1 MDKNSI
7 KKFAIQS
14 RVELIKAVRQKA
26 FEYKIEEQSDNED
39 SNVTAGGR
47 LLTDAEQKQRASLI
61 SQIRQKGYEQVMEEV
76 AYTWFNRFIALR
88 YMEVNNFLP
97 SRVRVFSDE
106 NDEFNPEILK
116 EAMTIELDGIDK
128 EKIYDFIEKQD
139 NENLYKY
146 LIITQCNAL
155 GKCLP
160 GMFEKIEDY
169 TELLFPNNLLKPGNV
184 LERMVNDIPTEDWED
199 AVQIIGWM
207 YQYYNVELKD
217 DTFAKLKKNIKI
229 SKERIPAATQLF
241 TPDWIVR
248 YMVENSL
255 GRIYIDKRR
264 NEGIYADSR
273 GLDEMTWHEAESE
286 RIKAEKEIA
295 EKMGWKYYLPE
306 AEQEPEVREQLN
318 KISAEAS
325 ENFDI
330 TKIKVL
336 DPCMGSGHIL
346 VYAFDVLMQ
355 MYVEF
360 GYSEREAA
368 KSIVENNLYGL
379 DIDNRAGQLAY
390 FAVMMKARKYNRRI
404 LNVET
409 KPNVMAIQESNSIN
423 PDYLSLFGDLESKAR
438 ELLDNMKDAKDL
450 GSIIR
455 VKLTVEELTE
465 LKNKAEEIKNSVYDN
480 FFDKARQAGITAE
493 FIPLIEQAIILAQ
506 KYEVVVTNPPYM
518 GASGMNDRLAKYVK
532 KNFPDSKSDLF
543 AAFIEKCHQMTRENG
558 YQAMITQHA
567 WMFLSSYEKLREKML
582 HINIV
587 SMAHLGARAFD
598 EIGGE
603 VVQTT
608 SFVMKNCDFIN
619 YKGTYCRLVEPTNE
633 AGKEELF
640 LSTDHC
646 PLFTC
651 SQSNFSKIP
660 GSPVAYWVS
669 NQMLLPYITTVKL
682 LGDMAAPCA
691 GLATGDNTIF
701 QRNWFEVDFTNIGF
715 NISSVEETL
724 GRFEKWYPCNSGG
737 DYRKWSA
744 EDDIIVNW
752 KENGAEIRRF
762 RNPAGKLAA
771 RPQNTKWYFKE
782 GLTWNKLSS
791 SRFAVKYKS
800 SGYIFDDTSRSAFP
814 ENMHYLKYIIGLL
827 CSNVT
832 FEYLRVLNP
841 TMSFT
846 NGDLIRIPIRI
857 EEKCNPIVSE
867 HVDKNISISRNDS
880 DSYETSW
887 DFKKNPLV

>member
-1 MDKNSI
+1 MDKNAI

-26 FEYKIEEQSDNED
+26 FEYKIEEQSDNDD

-155 GKCLP
+155 GECLP

-255 GRIYIDKRR
+255 GRIYIDKRK
-264 NEGIYADSR
+264 NEGVYADGR

-325 ENFDI
+325 ENYDI

-438 ELLDNMKDAKDL
+438 ELLENMKDAKDL

-455 VKLTVEELTE
+455 VKLTVEKLTE
-465 LKNKAEEIKNSVYDN
+465 LKNKAEEIENSFYDN
-480 FFDKARQAGITAE
+480 FFDKARQSGLATE

-518 GASGMNDRLAKYVK
+518 GSSGMNDKLAKYVK
-532 KNFPDSKSDLF
+532 KNSPDSKSDLF
-543 AAFIEKCHQMTRENG
+543 AVFIEKCHQMTRENG

-660 GSPVAYWVS
+660 GSPVAYW
-669 NQMLLPYITTVKL
+669 
-682 LGDMAAPCA
+682 
-691 GLATGDNTIF
+691 
-701 QRNWFEVDFTNIGF
+701 
-715 NISSVEETL
+715 ISSKLIRIYEGNSLAECATITNGLFTCDNKRFLRLWHEVHVENIKFQCKSKDECLSATQ
-724 GRFEKWYPCNSGG
+724 KWYPYNKGG
-737 DYRKWSA
+737 DFRRWYGNQ
-744 EDDIIVNW
+744 EYIVNFRDF
-752 KENGAEIRRF
+752 GAEISQYRVQSGQSASF
-762 RNPAGKLAA
+762 PG
-771 RPQNTKWYFKE
+771 QDFYFHDSVSWS
-782 GLTWNKLSS
+782 LVSS
-791 SRFAVKYKS
+791 SKFGIRYYPNGFVFDIAGS
-800 SGYIFDDTSRSAFP
+800 SVFPNSEEKIGYLLGFLASDVAFSC
-814 ENMHYLKYIIGLL
+814 LKL
-827 CSNVT
+827 T
-832 FEYLRVLNP
+832 NP
-841 TMSFT
+841 TINFQAGDVRKLPLIYDEHSLDETNKMSQ
-846 NGDLIRIPIRI
+846 
-857 EEKCNPIVSE
+857 
-867 HVDKNISISRNDS
+867 KNITLSRKDW

>member
-1 MDKNSI
+1 MDKNAI

-26 FEYKIEEQSDNED
+26 FEYKIEEQSDNDD

-139 NENLYKY
+139 NENLYKC

-155 GKCLP
+155 GECLP

-217 DTFAKLKKNIKI
+217 DTFAELKKNIKI

-255 GRIYIDKRR
+255 GRIYIDKRK
-264 NEGIYADSR
+264 NEGVYADGR

-318 KISAEAS
+318 KISTEAS

-409 KPNVMAIQESNSIN
+409 KPNVTAIQESNSIN

-438 ELLDNMKDAKDL
+438 ELLENMKDAKDL

-455 VKLTVEELTE
+455 VKLTAEELTE
-465 LKNKAEEIKNSVYDN
+465 LKNKAEEIENSFYDN
-480 FFDKARQAGITAE
+480 FFDKARQSGIATE

-518 GASGMNDRLAKYVK
+518 GASGMNDKLAKYVK
-532 KNFPDSKSDLF
+532 KNFPDSKSDISTVCMECVTNLCD
-543 AAFIEKCHQMTRENG
+543 EDG
-558 YQAMITQHA
+558 YWTMINIPV
-567 WMFLSSYEKLREKML
+567 WMFLSSYEKLRKKL
-582 HINIV
+582 LDRQTIINMVHPGRGIFGSDFGTTTFV
-587 SMAHLGARAFD
+587 YQKKIINGYKGNYRRLFD
-598 EIGGE
+598 NQGE
-603 VVQTT
+603 VE
-608 SFVMKNCDFIN
+608 S
-619 YKGTYCRLVEPTNE
+619 VEARKQAFL
-633 AGKEELF
+633 AGKGQ
-640 LSTDHC
+640 
-646 PLFTC
+646 FTAN
-651 SQSNFSKIP
+651 QGNFSKIP
-660 GSPVAYWVS
+660 GLPVAYWVS
-669 NQMLLPYITTVKL
+669 KKFLEAFVKGTML
-682 LGDMAAPCA
+682 GN
-691 GLATGDNTIF
+691 LADSKQGIATADNNRF
-701 QRNWFEVDFTNIGF
+701 LREWFEVDINKTNFSAQSHEDAKQSNKKWFPYNKGGEF
-715 NISSVEETL
+715 
-724 GRFEKWYPCNSGG
+724 RKWYGNN
-737 DYRKWSA
+737 DYL
-744 EDDIIVNW
+744 VNW
-752 KENGAEIRRF
+752 ENDGLEIKNF
-762 RNPAGKLAA
+762 FDNKGKLRS
-771 RPQNTKWYFKE
+771 RPQNLNYMFRQSVSWS
-782 GLTWNKLSS
+782 LVSS
-791 SRFAVKYKS
+791 GSAAFRYKS
-800 SGYIFDDTSRSAFP
+800 SGHLFD
-814 ENMHYLKYIIGLL
+814 IGG
-827 CSNVT
+827 
-832 FEYLRVLNP
+832 
-841 TMSFT
+841 MSFFSKNNLYYLLGLVNT
-846 NGDLIRIPIRI
+846 KYSMEVLKIIAPTINYQCGDIACIPVIKSSEVNGLVETLVKENI
-857 EEKCNPIVSE
+857 E
-867 HVDKNISISRNDS
+867 ISKADW

>member
-14 RVELIKAVRQKA
+14 RVELIKAVKQKA
-26 FEYKIEEQSDNED
+26 FEYKIEEQSNNED

-47 LLTDAEQKQRASLI
+47 LLTDAERKQRASLI

-128 EKIYDFIEKQD
+128 EKIYEFIEKQD

-155 GKCLP
+155 GECLP

-229 SKERIPAATQLF
+229 SKDRIPAATQLF

-264 NEGIYADSR
+264 NEGVYADGR
-273 GLDEMTWHEAESE
+273 GLEEMTWHEAESE

-318 KISAEAS
+318 KISVEAS
-325 ENFDI
+325 ENFDV

-346 VYAFDVLMQ
+346 VYAFDVFMQ

-409 KPNVMAIQESNSIN
+409 APNVMAIQESNSIN
-423 PDYLSLFGDLESKAR
+423 PDYLLLFGDLESKAR
-438 ELLDNMKDAKDL
+438 ELLDNMEDAKDL

-465 LKNKAEEIKNSVYDN
+465 LKDKAEEIENSFYDN
-480 FFDKARQAGITAE
+480 FFDNARQAGITAE

-518 GASGMNDRLAKYVK
+518 GASGMNDKLAEYVK
-532 KNFPDSKSDLF
+532 KNSPDSKSDLF
-543 AAFIEKCHQMTRENG
+543 AVFIEKCHQMTRENG

-619 YKGTYCRLVEPTNE
+619 YKGAYCRLVEPTNE

-660 GSPVAYWVS
+660 GSPVAYWEDLNTFNAFKSYPALKRSGKTTRGIITGNNDKYLRSWWEVS
-669 NQMLLPYITTVKL
+669 YKRIGLGISSLDEAIGSKIKWFPVCKGGPFRKWYGNREIIINWENNGYEIRELTMIEKRHSRDYYPELKFKKGISWSLITSISTSFRYEEHNLVEQSGPSIFFHDNLIYEYILGFLNSRVLEKWLQFLSPTINKNAGEIERSPIKMPKDIEISDTVNYL
-682 LGDMAAPCA
+682 
-691 GLATGDNTIF
+691 
-701 QRNWFEVDFTNIGF
+701 VDTNI
-715 NISSVEETL
+715 T
-724 GRFEKWYPCNSGG
+724 
-737 DYRKWSA
+737 
-744 EDDIIVNW
+744 
-752 KENGAEIRRF
+752 
-762 RNPAGKLAA
+762 
-771 RPQNTKWYFKE
+771 
-782 GLTWNKLSS
+782 
-791 SRFAVKYKS
+791 
-800 SGYIFDDTSRSAFP
+800 
-814 ENMHYLKYIIGLL
+814 
-827 CSNVT
+827 
-832 FEYLRVLNP
+832 
-841 TMSFT
+841 
-846 NGDLIRIPIRI
+846 
-857 EEKCNPIVSE
+857 VSKTE
-867 HVDKNISISRNDS
+867 W

-887 DFKKNPLV
+887 DFKRNPLV

>member
-1 MDKNSI
+1 MDKNAI

-26 FEYKIEEQSDNED
+26 FEYKIEEQCDNDD

-155 GKCLP
+155 GECLP

-255 GRIYIDKRR
+255 GRIYIDKRK
-264 NEGIYADSR
+264 NEGVYSDGR

-306 AEQEPEVREQLN
+306 AEQEPDVREQLN
-318 KISAEAS
+318 KISTEAS

-455 VKLTVEELTE
+455 VKLTVEDLTE
-465 LKNKAEEIKNSVYDN
+465 LKNKAEEIENSFYDN
-480 FFDKARQAGITAE
+480 FFDKARQSGIATE

-518 GASGMNDRLAKYVK
+518 GASGMNDKLAKYVK

-543 AAFIEKCHQMTRENG
+543 AVFIEKCHQMTRENG

-660 GSPVAYWVS
+660 GSPVAYWVNTLFIDAIYRS
-669 NQMLLPYITTVKL
+669 KPLEKVAYSFQGMI
-682 LGDMAAPCA
+682 
-691 GLATGDNTIF
+691 TGDNNYFLRLWYEVNKKKTKLNIDSLEKNSFDNVWVPYNKGGNYRRWYGNNEYLLRWINQGKTLTRARTENADYYFQSGVTWSFLTSGSFSARYFDKGFLWDVAGSSIF
-701 QRNWFEVDFTNIGF
+701 
-715 NISSVEETL
+715 
-724 GRFEKWYPCNSGG
+724 
-737 DYRKWSA
+737 
-744 EDDIIVNW
+744 
-752 KENGAEIRRF
+752 
-762 RNPAGKLAA
+762 
-771 RPQNTKWYFKE
+771 
-782 GLTWNKLSS
+782 LTNKL
-791 SRFAVKYKS
+791 
-800 SGYIFDDTSRSAFP
+800 
-814 ENMHYLKYIIGLL
+814 NLKYICALMNSKIAQFYFDI
-827 CSNVT
+827 T
-832 FEYLRVLNP
+832 NP
-841 TMSFT
+841 TLNYQVM
-846 NGDLIRIPIRI
+846 
-857 EEKCNPIVSE
+857 
-867 HVDKNISISRNDS
+867 NIISLPYLENHYEQQLTGISNDCIDISRQDW

>member
-1 MDKNSI
+1 MDKNAI

-26 FEYKIEEQSDNED
+26 FEYKIEEQSDNDD

-155 GKCLP
+155 GECLP

-255 GRIYIDKRR
+255 GRIYIDKRK
-264 NEGIYADSR
+264 NEGVYADGR

-423 PDYLSLFGDLESKAR
+423 PDYLSLFGDLEGKAR
-438 ELLDNMKDAKDL
+438 ELLENMKDAKDL

-465 LKNKAEEIKNSVYDN
+465 LKDKAEEIENSFYDN
-480 FFDKARQAGITAE
+480 FFDKARQSGIATE

-506 KYEVVVTNPPYM
+506 KYEVVATNPPYM
-518 GASGMNDRLAKYVK
+518 GASGMNDKLADYVK
-532 KNFPDSKSDLF
+532 KNSPDSKSDLF
-543 AAFIEKCHQMTRENG
+543 AVFIEKCHQMTRENG

-669 NQMLLPYITTVKL
+669 QKAFDLFGQDNFLDYFSFKRGV
-682 LGDMAAPCA
+682 
-691 GLATGDNTIF
+691 ATGDNDRFLKMWYEVGRDKCSILGEKK
-701 QRNWFEVDFTNIGF
+701 NPKWFPYN
-715 NISSVEETL
+715 
-724 GRFEKWYPCNSGG
+724 KGG
-737 DYRKWSA
+737 EYRKWFGNR
-744 EDDIIVNW
+744 EYLVNW
-752 KENGAEIRRF
+752 ENDGAEIKNYTKNGRV
-762 RNPAGKLAA
+762 AS
-771 RPQNTKWYFKE
+771 RPQNIAFNFCENISYSSLTSGLLSFRHYSGFINDQAGNYFIKVGNSSYLY
-782 GLTWNKLSS
+782 GLGLLNSKIADFCIRIKNSTLNTTADDFAGIPICINYLSS
-791 SRFAVKYKS
+791 DEVEHLVAECEDKS
-800 SGYIFDDTSRSAFP
+800 KKDW
-814 ENMHYLKYIIGLL
+814 
-827 CSNVT
+827 
-832 FEYLRVLNP
+832 
-841 TMSFT
+841 
-846 NGDLIRIPIRI
+846 
-857 EEKCNPIVSE
+857 
-867 HVDKNISISRNDS
+867 

>member
-1 MDKNSI
+1 MDKNAI

-26 FEYKIEEQSDNED
+26 FEYKIEEQSDNDD

-47 LLTDAEQKQRASLI
+47 LLTDAEQNQRASLI

-128 EKIYDFIEKQD
+128 EKIYEFIEKQD

-155 GKCLP
+155 GECLP

-255 GRIYIDKRR
+255 GRIYIDKRK
-264 NEGIYADSR
+264 NEGVYADGR

-318 KISAEAS
+318 KISTEAS

-355 MYVEF
+355 IYVEF

-423 PDYLSLFGDLESKAR
+423 HDYLSLFGDLESKAR
-438 ELLDNMKDAKDL
+438 ELLENMKDAKDL

-465 LKNKAEEIKNSVYDN
+465 LKDKAEEIENSFYDN
-480 FFDKARQAGITAE
+480 FFDKARQSGIATE

-506 KYEVVVTNPPYM
+506 KYEVVATNPPYM
-518 GASGMNDRLAKYVK
+518 GASGMNDKLAKYVK
-532 KNFPDSKSDLF
+532 KNSPDSKSDLF
-543 AAFIEKCHQMTRENG
+543 AVFIEKCHQMTRENG

-669 NQMLLPYITTVKL
+669 EKFLEAFVKGTML
-682 LGDMAAPCA
+682 GN
-691 GLATGDNTIF
+691 LADSKQGIATADNNRF
-701 QRNWFEVDFTNIGF
+701 LREWFEVDINKTNFSAQSHEDAKQSNKKWFPYNKGGEF
-715 NISSVEETL
+715 
-724 GRFEKWYPCNSGG
+724 RKWYGNN
-737 DYRKWSA
+737 DYL
-744 EDDIIVNW
+744 VNW
-752 KENGAEIRRF
+752 ENDGLEIKNF
-762 RNPAGKLAA
+762 FDNKGKLRS
-771 RPQNTKWYFKE
+771 RPQNLNYMFRQSVSWS
-782 GLTWNKLSS
+782 LVSS
-791 SRFAVKYKS
+791 GSAAFRYKS
-800 SGYIFDDTSRSAFP
+800 SGHLFD
-814 ENMHYLKYIIGLL
+814 IGG
-827 CSNVT
+827 
-832 FEYLRVLNP
+832 
-841 TMSFT
+841 MSFFSKNNLYYLLGLVNT
-846 NGDLIRIPIRI
+846 KYSMEVLKIIAPTINYQCGDIACIPVIKSSEVNGLVETLVKENI
-857 EEKCNPIVSE
+857 E
-867 HVDKNISISRNDS
+867 ISKADW

>member
-1 MDKNSI
+1 MDKNAI

-26 FEYKIEEQSDNED
+26 FEYKIEEQSDNDD

-47 LLTDAEQKQRASLI
+47 LLTDAEQNQRASLI

-128 EKIYDFIEKQD
+128 EKIYEFIEKQD

-155 GKCLP
+155 GECLP

-255 GRIYIDKRR
+255 GRIYIDKRK
-264 NEGIYADSR
+264 NEGVYADGR

-318 KISAEAS
+318 KISVEAS

-438 ELLDNMKDAKDL
+438 ELLENMKDAKDL

-455 VKLTVEELTE
+455 VKLTVEDLTE
-465 LKNKAEEIKNSVYDN
+465 LKNKAEEIENSLYDN
-480 FFDKARQAGITAE
+480 FFDKARQSGIATE
-493 FIPLIEQAIILAQ
+493 FIPMIEQAIILAQ

-518 GASGMNDRLAKYVK
+518 GASGMNEKLAKYVK

-543 AAFIEKCHQMTRENG
+543 ACFIEHGNDMVEKDG
-558 YQAMITQHA
+558 YNCMVTMQS
-567 WMFLSSYEKLREKML
+567 WMFLSSFEKMRTKIL
-582 HINIV
+582 QTKTITNLMHMENMVMGI
-587 SMAHLGARAFD
+587 AFGTAVTV
-598 EIGGE
+598 IR
-603 VVQTT
+603 
-608 SFVMKNCDFIN
+608 NNRFIN
-619 YKGTYCRLVEPTNE
+619 YKGTYNQIKLQDIENE
-633 AGKEELF
+633 RPKEF
-640 LSTDHC
+640 PVRGNRFSQTSTD
-646 PLFTC
+646 
-651 SQSNFSKIP
+651 NFSKIP

-669 NQMLLPYITTVKL
+669 EVLLSSFATGKS
-682 LGDMAAPCA
+682 LGDIALVRNGMK
-691 GLATGDNTIF
+691 TGEN
-701 QRNWFEVDFTNIGF
+701 
-715 NISSVEETL
+715 
-724 GRFEKWYPCNSGG
+724 GRFVRLWWEVAIQEFNSTATDWKEASASGTKWFPYNKGGEFRKWYGNNDC
-737 DYRKWSA
+737 
-744 EDDIIVNW
+744 IVNW
-752 KENGAEIRRF
+752 KNEGDEIFSQAKVDKRNVQDYPFELKFKPSASWSLVTSGQPAF
-762 RNPAGKLAA
+762 RYKESNLSDIAG
-771 RPQNTKWYFKE
+771 
-782 GLTWNKLSS
+782 
-791 SRFAVKYKS
+791 
-800 SGYIFDDTSRSAFP
+800 
-814 ENMHYLKYIIGLL
+814 
-827 CSNVT
+827 
-832 FEYLRVLNP
+832 
-841 TMSFT
+841 MSFFT
-846 NGDLIRIPIRI
+846 QKPELLILLGFCNSKIALEILKILAPTINFQAGDIGRLPIVDYGVKTDIIREIVSLNI
-857 EEKCNPIVSE
+857 EESSKDWNY
-867 HVDKNISISRNDS
+867 
-880 DSYETSW
+880 YEISW
-887 DFKKNPLV
+887 DFKGNPLV

>member
-1 MDKNSI
+1 MDKNAI

-26 FEYKIEEQSDNED
+26 FEYKIEEQSDNDD

-47 LLTDAEQKQRASLI
+47 LLTDAEQNQRASLI

-128 EKIYDFIEKQD
+128 EKIYEFIEKQD

-155 GKCLP
+155 GECLP

-255 GRIYIDKRR
+255 GRIYIDKRK
-264 NEGIYADSR
+264 NEGVYADGR

-318 KISAEAS
+318 KISTEAS

-355 MYVEF
+355 
-360 GYSEREAA
+360 
-368 KSIVENNLYGL
+368 I
-379 DIDNRAGQLAY
+379 
-390 FAVMMKARKYNRRI
+390 
-404 LNVET
+404 
-409 KPNVMAIQESNSIN
+409 
-423 PDYLSLFGDLESKAR
+423 
-438 ELLDNMKDAKDL
+438 
-450 GSIIR
+450 
-455 VKLTVEELTE
+455 
-465 LKNKAEEIKNSVYDN
+465 
-480 FFDKARQAGITAE
+480 
-493 FIPLIEQAIILAQ
+493 
-506 KYEVVVTNPPYM
+506 
-518 GASGMNDRLAKYVK
+518 
-532 KNFPDSKSDLF
+532 
-543 AAFIEKCHQMTRENG
+543 
-558 YQAMITQHA
+558 
-567 WMFLSSYEKLREKML
+567 
-582 HINIV
+582 
-587 SMAHLGARAFD
+587 
-598 EIGGE
+598 
-603 VVQTT
+603 
-608 SFVMKNCDFIN
+608 
-619 YKGTYCRLVEPTNE
+619 
-633 AGKEELF
+633 
-640 LSTDHC
+640 
-646 PLFTC
+646 
-651 SQSNFSKIP
+651 
-660 GSPVAYWVS
+660 
-669 NQMLLPYITTVKL
+669 
-682 LGDMAAPCA
+682 
-691 GLATGDNTIF
+691 
-701 QRNWFEVDFTNIGF
+701 
-715 NISSVEETL
+715 
-724 GRFEKWYPCNSGG
+724 
-737 DYRKWSA
+737 
-744 EDDIIVNW
+744 
-752 KENGAEIRRF
+752 
-762 RNPAGKLAA
+762 
-771 RPQNTKWYFKE
+771 
-782 GLTWNKLSS
+782 
-791 SRFAVKYKS
+791 
-800 SGYIFDDTSRSAFP
+800 
-814 ENMHYLKYIIGLL
+814 
-827 CSNVT
+827 
-832 FEYLRVLNP
+832 
-841 TMSFT
+841 
-846 NGDLIRIPIRI
+846 
-857 EEKCNPIVSE
+857 
-867 HVDKNISISRNDS
+867 
-880 DSYETSW
+880 
-887 DFKKNPLV
+887 

>member
-1 MDKNSI
+1 MDKNAI

-26 FEYKIEEQSDNED
+26 FEYKIEEQSDNDD

-155 GKCLP
+155 GECLP

-184 LERMVNDIPTEDWED
+184 LERMVDDIPTEDWED

-255 GRIYIDKRR
+255 GRIYIDKRK
-264 NEGIYADSR
+264 NEGVYADGR
-273 GLDEMTWHEAESE
+273 GLEEMTWHEAESE

-318 KISAEAS
+318 KISVEAS

-355 MYVEF
+355 MYIEF

-390 FAVMMKARKYNRRI
+390 FAVMMKARKYNRKI
-404 LNVET
+404 LNGET
-409 KPNVMAIQESNSIN
+409 VPNVTAIQESNSIN
-423 PDYLSLFGDLESKAR
+423 PDYLSLFGDLESKAC

-465 LKNKAEEIKNSVYDN
+465 LKNKAEEIENSFYDN
-480 FFDKARQAGITAE
+480 FFDKVRQAGIATE

-518 GASGMNDRLAKYVK
+518 GSSGMNDKLADYVK
-532 KNFPDSKSDLF
+532 KNSPDSKSDLF
-543 AAFIEKCHQMTRENG
+543 AVFIEKCHQMTRENG

-640 LSTDHC
+640 LSADHC

-660 GSPVAYWVS
+660 GSPVAYWVNTLFIDAIYRS
-669 NQMLLPYITTVKL
+669 KPLEKVAYSFQGMI
-682 LGDMAAPCA
+682 
-691 GLATGDNTIF
+691 TGDNNYFLRLWYEVNKKKTKLNIDSLEKNSFDNVWVPYNKGGNYRRWYGNNEYLLRWINQGKTLTRARTENADYYFQSGVTWSFLTSGSFSARYFDKGFLWDVAGSSIF
-701 QRNWFEVDFTNIGF
+701 STD
-715 NISSVEETL
+715 
-724 GRFEKWYPCNSGG
+724 
-737 DYRKWSA
+737 
-744 EDDIIVNW
+744 
-752 KENGAEIRRF
+752 
-762 RNPAGKLAA
+762 KL
-771 RPQNTKWYFKE
+771 N
-782 GLTWNKLSS
+782 
-791 SRFAVKYKS
+791 
-800 SGYIFDDTSRSAFP
+800 
-814 ENMHYLKYIIGLL
+814 LKYICALMNSKIAQFYFDI
-827 CSNVT
+827 T
-832 FEYLRVLNP
+832 NP
-841 TMSFT
+841 TLNYQVM
-846 NGDLIRIPIRI
+846 
-857 EEKCNPIVSE
+857 
-867 HVDKNISISRNDS
+867 NIISLPYLENHYEQQLTGISNDCIDISRQDWNS
-880 DSYETSW
+880 NETSW
-887 DFKKNPLV
+887 DFKRNPLV

>member
-1 MDKNSI
+1 MDKNAI

-26 FEYKIEEQSDNED
+26 FEYKIEEQSDNDD

-155 GKCLP
+155 GECLP

-255 GRIYIDKRR
+255 GRIYIDKRK
-264 NEGIYADSR
+264 NEGVYADGR

-423 PDYLSLFGDLESKAR
+423 PDYLSLLGDLESKAR
-438 ELLDNMKDAKDL
+438 ELLENMKDAKDL

-455 VKLTVEELTE
+455 VKLTVEDLTE
-465 LKNKAEEIKNSVYDN
+465 LKNKAEEIKNSFYDN
-480 FFDKARQAGITAE
+480 FFDKARQSGIATE
-493 FIPLIEQAIILAQ
+493 FILLIEQAIILAQ

-518 GASGMNDRLAKYVK
+518 GASGMNDKLAKYVK

-543 AAFIEKCHQMTRENG
+543 SCLMECADSFVNDDG
-558 YQAMITQHA
+558 YTSLITMES
-567 WMFLSSYEKLREKML
+567 WMFLSSFEKLRNKVNTTKTIINMIHMPYL
-582 HINIV
+582 GKGGTSLGINFGTAAVIMKKGHI
-587 SMAHLGARAFD
+587 
-598 EIGGE
+598 
-603 VVQTT
+603 
-608 SFVMKNCDFIN
+608 IN
-619 YKGTYCRLVEPTNE
+619 YSAQYEYTVYYECDVEGVPVVFPTINE
-633 AGKEELF
+633 RWKTAKQE
-640 LSTDHC
+640 
-646 PLFTC
+646 
-651 SQSNFSKIP
+651 NFSKIP

-669 NQMLLPYITTVKL
+669 STIIQMFEANHVNDYGTPRQ
-682 LGDMAAPCA
+682 
-691 GLATGDNTIF
+691 GLASGDNERF
-701 QRNWFEVDFTNIGF
+701 LRLWHEVAFSFVGIGIA
-715 NISSVEETL
+715 NEQDL
-724 GRFEKWYPCNSGG
+724 DYRQKLYAPHNKGG
-737 DYRKWSA
+737 QYRKWYGNL
-744 EDDIIVNW
+744 EYV
-752 KENGAEIRRF
+752 IRF
-762 RNPAGKLAA
+762 S
-771 RPQNTKWYFKE
+771 PQNRIALSNLGNHLPSRKFYFKT
-782 GLTWNKLSS
+782 GFTWSDLTSGNFGA
-791 SRFAVKYKS
+791 RYIECGAV
-800 SGYIFDDTSRSAFP
+800 FDTTGPTFFINNNS
-814 ENMHYLKYIIGLL
+814 EKTLKYILTYFNSKIFNHVARIFCSGLHF
-827 CSNVT
+827 SNGVIAN
-832 FEYLRVLNP
+832 LP
-841 TMSFT
+841 
-846 NGDLIRIPIRI
+846 
-857 EEKCNPIVSE
+857 CIVSQSME
-867 HVDKNISISRNDS
+867 DRVYIIADTQIDLSKSDW

-887 DFKKNPLV
+887 DFMKSPLV

>member
-14 RVELIKAVRQKA
+14 RVELIKAVKQKA
-26 FEYKIEEQSDNED
+26 FEYKIEEQSNNED

-47 LLTDAEQKQRASLI
+47 LLTDAERKQRASLI

-128 EKIYDFIEKQD
+128 EKIYEFIEKQD

-155 GKCLP
+155 GECLP

-229 SKERIPAATQLF
+229 SKDRIPAATQLF

-264 NEGIYADSR
+264 NEGVYADGS
-273 GLDEMTWHEAESE
+273 GLEEMTWHEAESE

-318 KISAEAS
+318 KISVEAS
-325 ENFDI
+325 ENFDV

-346 VYAFDVLMQ
+346 VYAFDVFMQ

-390 FAVMMKARKYNRRI
+390 FAVMMKARKYNRKI
-404 LNVET
+404 LNGET
-409 KPNVMAIQESNSIN
+409 APNVMAIQESNSIN
-423 PDYLSLFGDLESKAR
+423 PDYLLLFGDLESKAR
-438 ELLDNMKDAKDL
+438 ELLDNMEDAKDL

-465 LKNKAEEIKNSVYDN
+465 LKDKAEEIENSFYDN
-480 FFDKARQAGITAE
+480 FFDNARQTGITAE

-518 GASGMNDRLAKYVK
+518 GASGMNDKLAEYVK
-532 KNFPDSKSDLF
+532 KNSPDSKSDLF
-543 AAFIEKCHQMTRENG
+543 AVFIEKCHQMTRENG

-619 YKGTYCRLVEPTNE
+619 YKGAYCRLVEPTNE

-669 NQMLLPYITTVKL
+669 ERFLEAFVKGTML
-682 LGDMAAPCA
+682 GN
-691 GLATGDNTIF
+691 LADSKQGIATADNNRF
-701 QRNWFEVDFTNIGF
+701 LREWFEVDINKTNFSAQSHEDAKQSNKKWFPYNKGGEF
-715 NISSVEETL
+715 
-724 GRFEKWYPCNSGG
+724 RKWYGNN
-737 DYRKWSA
+737 DYL
-744 EDDIIVNW
+744 VNW
-752 KENGAEIRRF
+752 ENDGFEIKNF
-762 RNPAGKLAA
+762 FDNKGKLRS
-771 RPQNTKWYFKE
+771 RPQNLNYMFRQSVSWS
-782 GLTWNKLSS
+782 LVSS
-791 SRFAVKYKS
+791 GSAAFRYKS
-800 SGYIFDDTSRSAFP
+800 SGHLFD
-814 ENMHYLKYIIGLL
+814 IGG
-827 CSNVT
+827 
-832 FEYLRVLNP
+832 
-841 TMSFT
+841 MSFFGKNNLYYLLGLVNT
-846 NGDLIRIPIRI
+846 KYSMEVLKIIAPTINYQCGDIACIPVIKSSEMNGLV
-857 EEKCNPIVSE
+857 EKLVKE
-867 HVDKNISISRNDS
+867 NIKMSKEDW

-887 DFKKNPLV
+887 DFKKNPLL

>member
-1 MDKNSI
+1 MDKNAI

-26 FEYKIEEQSDNED
+26 FEYKIEEQSDNDD

-116 EAMTIELDGIDK
+116 EAMTIELDGVDK

-155 GKCLP
+155 GECLP

-184 LERMVNDIPTEDWED
+184 LERMVDDIPTEDWED

-255 GRIYIDKRR
+255 GRIYIDKRK
-264 NEGIYADSR
+264 NEGVYSDGR

-295 EKMGWKYYLPE
+295 EIMGWKYYLPE

-325 ENFDI
+325 KNFDI

-390 FAVMMKARKYNRRI
+390 FAVMMKARKYNRKI
-404 LNVET
+404 LNGET
-409 KPNVMAIQESNSIN
+409 APNVTAIQESNSIN

-438 ELLDNMKDAKDL
+438 ELLENMKDAKDL

-465 LKNKAEEIKNSVYDN
+465 LKNKAEEIKNSFYDN
-480 FFDKARQAGITAE
+480 FFDKARQSGIATE

-518 GASGMNDRLAKYVK
+518 GASGMNDKLAKYVK

-543 AAFIEKCHQMTRENG
+543 SCFIEHGNDMVEKDG
-558 YQAMITQHA
+558 YNCMVTMQS
-567 WMFLSSYEKLREKML
+567 WMFLSSFEKMRTKIL
-582 HINIV
+582 HTKTITNLMHMENMVMGI
-587 SMAHLGARAFD
+587 AFGTAVTV
-598 EIGGE
+598 IR
-603 VVQTT
+603 
-608 SFVMKNCDFIN
+608 NNRFIN
-619 YKGTYCRLVEPTNE
+619 YKGTYNQIKLQDIENE
-633 AGKEELF
+633 RPKEF
-640 LSTDHC
+640 PVRGNRFSQTSTD
-646 PLFTC
+646 
-651 SQSNFSKIP
+651 NFSKIP

-669 NQMLLPYITTVKL
+669 EALINDFLVGEELKKCGDTRQGMATSDNNRFLRRWSEVSNTKL
-682 LGDMAAPCA
+682 GMDCA
-691 GLATGDNTIF
+691 NAEEA
-701 QRNWFEVDFTNIGF
+701 QRIKK
-715 NISSVEETL
+715 
-724 GRFEKWYPCNSGG
+724 KWYPYNKGG
-737 DYRKWSA
+737 DYRKWYGNA
-744 EDDIIVNW
+744 DFVINY
-752 KENGAEIRRF
+752 ENDGYEV
-762 RNPAGKLAA
+762 KQYAA
-771 RPQNTKWYFKE
+771 SLYNSVTRTIKSISEYFKPC
-782 GLTWNKLSS
+782 LSWSKIS
-791 SRFAVKYKS
+791 SGSIAFRYFPNGFIFDVAGCCIFYKS
-800 SGYIFDDTSRSAFP
+800 DTVMNYHFGFINSCVAKSILSMISPTLNYEAGHIASLP
-814 ENMHYLKYIIGLL
+814 III
-827 CSNVT
+827 SNTQEIKVG
-832 FEYLRVLNP
+832 ECVKMNV
-841 TMSFT
+841 
-846 NGDLIRIPIRI
+846 
-857 EEKCNPIVSE
+857 K
-867 HVDKNISISRNDS
+867 ISKLDW

>member
-1 MDKNSI
+1 MDKNAI

-26 FEYKIEEQSDNED
+26 FEYKIEEQSDNDD

-199 AVQIIGWM
+199 IEIIGWI
-207 YQYYNVELKD
+207 YQYYISEKHEEVVDPLHGKTVEKD
-217 DTFAKLKKNIKI
+217 D
-229 SKERIPAATQLF
+229 IPAATQLF
-241 TPDWIVR
+241 TTKWVVQYIVD
-248 YMVENSL
+248 NSL
-255 GRIYIDKRR
+255 GRYWIERHPESKLADHLEFFVKSKSDDIKYID
-264 NEGIYADSR
+264 E
-273 GLDEMTWHEAESE
+273 
-286 RIKAEKEIA
+286 
-295 EKMGWKYYLPE
+295 
-306 AEQEPEVREQLN
+306 
-318 KISAEAS
+318 KISPE
-325 ENFDI
+325 EIRVF
-330 TKIKVL
+330 
-336 DPCMGSGHIL
+336 DPCCGSAHFL
-346 VYAFDVLMQ
+346 VYAFEVLL
-355 MYVEF
+355 YIYLEC

-390 FAVMMKARKYNRRI
+390 FAVMMKARKYNRKI
-404 LNVET
+404 LNGET
-409 KPNVMAIQESNSIN
+409 APNVTAIQESNSIN

-465 LKNKAEEIKNSVYDN
+465 LKNKAKEIESSFYDN
-480 FFDKARQAGITAE
+480 FFDKARQSGIATE

-506 KYEVVVTNPPYM
+506 KYEVVATNPPYLNKFDKTLKKFV
-518 GASGMNDRLAKYVK
+518 NDNYSEYKA
-532 KNFPDSKSDLF
+532 DLF
-543 AAFIEKCHQMTRENG
+543 SVFMVRNFYFCKENG
-558 YQAMITQHA
+558 YSGFMTPNV
-567 WMFLSSYEKLREKML
+567 WMFIKSYENLRNL
-582 HINIV
+582 IINQKNIAV
-587 SMAHLGARAFD
+587 LVQMAKGAFFKDATVD
-598 EIGGE
+598 IC
-603 VVQTT
+603 
-608 SFVMKNCDFIN
+608 SFVLENRKNADKGLFIRLEDFKGGMEVQKQKVLEALVDKNCGYF
-619 YKGTYCRLVEPTNE
+619 YE
-633 AGKEELF
+633 
-640 LSTDHC
+640 TD
-646 PLFTC
+646 
-651 SQSNFSKIP
+651 QSNFSKIP

-669 NQMLLPYITTVKL
+669 EQMIKAFEGFL
-682 LGDMAAPCA
+682 LGDY
-691 GLATGDNTIF
+691 GYSKQGFATGDNNTF
-701 QRNWFEVDFTNIGF
+701 LRLWQEVDLTKIGF
-715 NISSVEETL
+715 GMENREAANQS
-724 GRFEKWYPCNSGG
+724 RKKWFPCNKGG
-737 DYRKWSA
+737 SFRRWYGNNNYLANWQ
-744 EDDIIVNW
+744 DDG
-752 KENGAEIRRF
+752 KEMTEFKGSVI
-762 RNPAGKLAA
+762 RNPQYYFKQGITWSSLTSGKLSM
-771 RPQNTKWYFKE
+771 RYSPKGFLFESKGSVCFMKNEDNLWYILGLMNTEIASNMLLVLSPTLDYHE
-782 GLTWNKLSS
+782 G
-791 SRFAVKYKS
+791 
-800 SGYIFDDTSRSAFP
+800 P
-814 ENMHYLKYIIGLL
+814 
-827 CSNVT
+827 
-832 FEYLRVLNP
+832 
-841 TMSFT
+841 
-846 NGDLIRIPIRI
+846 
-857 EEKCNPIVSE
+857 
-867 HVDKNISISRNDS
+867 ISRVPIIISHPKEQIEKNVKQNVKICKNDW

>member
-1 MDKNSI
+1 MDKNAI

-26 FEYKIEEQSDNED
+26 FEYKIEEQSDNDD

-155 GKCLP
+155 GECLP

-255 GRIYIDKRR
+255 GRIYIDKRK
-264 NEGIYADSR
+264 NEGVYADGR

-325 ENFDI
+325 ENYDI

-438 ELLDNMKDAKDL
+438 ELLENMKDAKDL

-455 VKLTVEELTE
+455 VKLTVEKLTE
-465 LKNKAEEIKNSVYDN
+465 LKNKAEEIENSFYDN
-480 FFDKARQAGITAE
+480 FFDKARQSGIATE

-518 GASGMNDRLAKYVK
+518 GASGMNDKLVKYVK
-532 KNFPDSKSDLF
+532 KNSPDSKSDLF
-543 AAFIEKCHQMTRENG
+543 AVFIEKCHQMTRENG

-633 AGKEELF
+633 PGKEELF

-669 NQMLLPYITTVKL
+669 EKFLEAFVKGTML
-682 LGDMAAPCA
+682 GN
-691 GLATGDNTIF
+691 LADSKQGIATADNNRF
-701 QRNWFEVDFTNIGF
+701 LREWFEVDINKTNFSAQSHEDAKQSNKKWFPYNKGGEF
-715 NISSVEETL
+715 
-724 GRFEKWYPCNSGG
+724 RKWYGNN
-737 DYRKWSA
+737 DYL
-744 EDDIIVNW
+744 VNW
-752 KENGAEIRRF
+752 ENDGLEIKNF
-762 RNPAGKLAA
+762 FDNKGKLRS
-771 RPQNTKWYFKE
+771 RPQNLNYMFRQSVSWS
-782 GLTWNKLSS
+782 LVSS
-791 SRFAVKYKS
+791 GSAAFRYKS
-800 SGYIFDDTSRSAFP
+800 SGHLFD
-814 ENMHYLKYIIGLL
+814 IGG
-827 CSNVT
+827 
-832 FEYLRVLNP
+832 
-841 TMSFT
+841 MSFFSKNNLYYLLGLVNT
-846 NGDLIRIPIRI
+846 KYSMEVLKIIAPTINYQCGDIACIPVIKSSEVNGLVETLVKENI
-857 EEKCNPIVSE
+857 E
-867 HVDKNISISRNDS
+867 ISKADW

>member
-1 MDKNSI
+1 MDKNAI

-26 FEYKIEEQSDNED
+26 FEYKIEEQSDNDD

-128 EKIYDFIEKQD
+128 EKIYEFIEKQD

-184 LERMVNDIPTEDWED
+184 LERMVDDIPTEDWEN

-255 GRIYIDKRR
+255 GRIYIDKRK
-264 NEGIYADSR
+264 NEGVYADGR
-273 GLDEMTWHEAESE
+273 GLDKMTWHEAESE

-318 KISAEAS
+318 KISTEAS

-409 KPNVMAIQESNSIN
+409 KPNVTAIQESNSIN

-438 ELLDNMKDAKDL
+438 ELLENMKDAKDL

-465 LKNKAEEIKNSVYDN
+465 LKDKAEEIENSFYDN
-480 FFDKARQAGITAE
+480 FFDKARQSGIATE

-518 GASGMNDRLAKYVK
+518 GASGMNEKLAKYVK
-532 KNFPDSKSDLF
+532 KNSPDSKSDLF
-543 AAFIEKCHQMTRENG
+543 ACFIEHGNDMVEEDG
-558 YQAMITQHA
+558 YNCMVTMQS
-567 WMFLSSYEKLREKML
+567 WMFLSSFEKMRTKIL
-582 HINIV
+582 QTKTITNLMHMENMVMGI
-587 SMAHLGARAFD
+587 AFGTAVTV
-598 EIGGE
+598 IR
-603 VVQTT
+603 
-608 SFVMKNCDFIN
+608 NNRFIN
-619 YKGTYCRLVEPTNE
+619 YKGTYNQIKLQDIENE
-633 AGKEELF
+633 KPKEF
-640 LSTDHC
+640 PVRGNRFSQTSTD
-646 PLFTC
+646 
-651 SQSNFSKIP
+651 NFSKIP
-660 GSPVAYWVS
+660 GSPVAYWAS
-669 NQMLLPYITTVKL
+669 EQMIKAFEGFL
-682 LGDMAAPCA
+682 LGDY
-691 GLATGDNTIF
+691 GYSKQGFATGDNNTF
-701 QRNWFEVDFTNIGF
+701 LRLWQEVDLTKIGF
-715 NISSVEETL
+715 KMENREIANQS
-724 GRFEKWYPCNSGG
+724 GKKWFPCNKGG
-737 DYRKWSA
+737 SFRRWYGNNDYL
-744 EDDIIVNW
+744 VNW
-752 KENGAEIRRF
+752 ENDGFEIKHF
-762 RNPAGKLAA
+762 FNNSGKLRS
-771 RPQNTKWYFKE
+771 RPQNLDYMFRQSVTWSS
-782 GLTWNKLSS
+782 LTSGKLSMRYS
-791 SRFAVKYKS
+791 P
-800 SGYIFDDTSRSAFP
+800 SGFLFETKGSACFMKNEDNLWYILGLMNTEIAS
-814 ENMHYLKYIIGLL
+814 NMLL
-827 CSNVT
+827 
-832 FEYLRVLNP
+832 VLSP
-841 TMSFT
+841 TLDYHE
-846 NGDLIRIPIRI
+846 GP
-857 EEKCNPIVSE
+857 
-867 HVDKNISISRNDS
+867 ISRVPIIISHPKEQIEKNVKQNVKICKNDW

>member
-1 MDKNSI
+1 MDKNAI

-26 FEYKIEEQSDNED
+26 FEYKIEEQSDNDD

-61 SQIRQKGYEQVMEEV
+61 FQIRQKGYEQVMEEV

-106 NDEFNPEILK
+106 NDEFNPQILK

-155 GKCLP
+155 GECLP

-255 GRIYIDKRR
+255 GRIYIDKRK
-264 NEGIYADSR
+264 NEGVYADGR

-318 KISAEAS
+318 KISVEAS

-379 DIDNRAGQLAY
+379 DIDNRAAQLAY
-390 FAVMMKARKYNRRI
+390 FAVMMKARQYYRRI
-404 LNVET
+404 FSRGIQPHVYAIVESNGLDSSSVEYFTNNDPKLKKDFGTLMDELRDAKEYGSILNISQVDFAALYARVEEVRADISMFREIVLNSVL
-409 KPNVMAIQESNSIN
+409 PLIQVAEVMAR
-423 PDYLSLFGDLESKAR
+423 K
-438 ELLDNMKDAKDL
+438 
-450 GSIIR
+450 
-455 VKLTVEELTE
+455 
-465 LKNKAEEIKNSVYDN
+465 YD
-480 FFDKARQAGITAE
+480 T
-493 FIPLIEQAIILAQ
+493 
-506 KYEVVVTNPPYM
+506 VVTNPPYM
-518 GASGMNDRLAKYVK
+518 GASGMSGKLSDYVK
-532 KNFPDSKSDLF
+532 KNYPDSKSDLSTVFMEKTIRMCF
-543 AAFIEKCHQMTRENG
+543 ARG
-558 YQAMITQHA
+558 YMAMINIPV
-567 WMFLSSYEKLREKML
+567 WMFLTSYENLRS
-582 HINIV
+582 NIIKQNTIYSV
-587 SMAHLGARAFD
+587 IHPGRGVFGSDFGSVAFVIRN
-598 EIGGE
+598 EHIGGFE
-603 VVQTT
+603 G
-608 SFVMKNCDFIN
+608 S
-619 YKGTYCRLVEPTNE
+619 YRRLFENAGDVESVDTRE
-633 AGKEELF
+633 QQF
-640 LSTDHC
+640 LSGKGQ
-646 PLFTC
+646 FTADQDDFG
-651 SQSNFSKIP
+651 SIP
-660 GSPVAYWVS
+660 GFPIAYWVS
-669 NQMLLPYITTVKL
+669 KQFIKAFEHPRLGTVLFPKT
-682 LGDMAAPCA
+682 
-691 GLATGDNTIF
+691 GLTTGDNDTYL
-701 QRNWFEVDFTNIGF
+701 RLWFEVSKAKIGKKWF
-715 NISSVEETL
+715 YMNKGGE
-724 GRFEKWYPCNSGG
+724 FHKWYGNNE
-737 DYRKWSA
+737 Y
-744 EDDIIVNW
+744 VLNW
-752 KENGAEIRRF
+752 ENDGFAVRNAPGSTI
-762 RNPAGKLAA
+762 RNPEY
-771 RPQNTKWYFKE
+771 YFREGVTWSKITAYKFSGRYSPSTHLFDAV
-782 GLTWNKLSS
+782 GLTCFSNENVDLMFVLAYFCSCVANHFLSVLNS
-791 SRFAVKYKS
+791 TVTFTTGSVSNIPFAYPQFIVPRVKDVAK
-800 SGYIFDDTSRSAFP
+800 
-814 ENMHYLKYIIGLL
+814 
-827 CSNVT
+827 SNV
-832 FEYLRVLNP
+832 
-841 TMSFT
+841 
-846 NGDLIRIPIRI
+846 D
-857 EEKCNPIVSE
+857 
-867 HVDKNISISRNDS
+867 HARNDW
-880 DSYETSW
+880 DSYEISW
-887 DFKKNPLV
+887 DFKRNPLV

>member
-1 MDKNSI
+1 MDKNAI

-26 FEYKIEEQSDNED
+26 FEYKIEEQSDNDD

-184 LERMVNDIPTEDWED
+184 LERMVDDIPTEDWED

-255 GRIYIDKRR
+255 GRIYIDKRK
-264 NEGIYADSR
+264 NEGVYADGR

-318 KISAEAS
+318 KISTEAS

-409 KPNVMAIQESNSIN
+409 KPNVTAIQESNSIN

-438 ELLDNMKDAKDL
+438 ELLENMKDAKDL

-455 VKLTVEELTE
+455 VKLTAEELTE
-465 LKNKAEEIKNSVYDN
+465 LKNKAEEIENSFYDN
-480 FFDKARQAGITAE
+480 FFDKARQSGIATE

-506 KYEVVVTNPPYM
+506 KYEVVATNPPYM
-518 GASGMNDRLAKYVK
+518 GSSGMNDKLAKYVK
-532 KNFPDSKSDLF
+532 KNSPDSKSDLF
-543 AAFIEKCHQMTRENG
+543 AVFIEKCHQMTRENG

-633 AGKEELF
+633 AGKKELF

-669 NQMLLPYITTVKL
+669 SKL
-682 LGDMAAPCA
+682 LEAFEKGMSLGTIARPRI
-691 GLATGDNTIF
+691 GQNTGDNNRF
-701 QRNWFEVDFTNIGF
+701 LRLWFEVGCLEISFGLNHDDLTTSHYKWVPYNKGGEFRRWYGNQEYLINWEFDGKEIKEYAVIRNHGKHWSRYIQNIENMFKQGITWSFVTSGTFAVRYLPEGF
-715 NISSVEETL
+715 ICDVAGSAIFPNEENIYGL
-724 GRFEKWYPCNSGG
+724 MALC
-737 DYRKWSA
+737 
-744 EDDIIVNW
+744 
-752 KENGAEIRRF
+752 
-762 RNPAGKLAA
+762 
-771 RPQNTKWYFKE
+771 NTKF
-782 GLTWNKLSS
+782 T
-791 SRFAVKYKS
+791 
-800 SGYIFDDTSRSAFP
+800 I
-814 ENMHYLKYIIGLL
+814 
-827 CSNVT
+827 NV
-832 FEYLRVLNP
+832 LNVLNP
-841 TMSFT
+841 TINMQAGNVAS
-846 NGDLIRIPIRI
+846 IPVLPAVMHNITI
-857 EEKCNPIVSE
+857 ENK
-867 HVDKNISISRNDS
+867 VDECIALSKLDW

>member
-1 MDKNSI
+1 MDKNAI

-26 FEYKIEEQSDNED
+26 FEYKIEEQSDNDD

-106 NDEFNPEILK
+106 NDEFNPQILK
-116 EAMTIELDGIDK
+116 EAMTIEFDGIDK
-128 EKIYDFIEKQD
+128 EKICDFIEKQD

-155 GKCLP
+155 GECLP

-255 GRIYIDKRR
+255 GRIYIDKRK
-264 NEGIYADSR
+264 NEGVYADGR

-286 RIKAEKEIA
+286 RIKAEKLIA
-295 EKMGWKYYLPE
+295 DKMGWKYYLPE

-438 ELLDNMKDAKDL
+438 ELLENMKDAKDL

-455 VKLTVEELTE
+455 VKLTVEDLTE
-465 LKNKAEEIKNSVYDN
+465 LKNKAEEIENSFYDN
-480 FFDKARQAGITAE
+480 FFDKARQSGLATE

-518 GASGMNDRLAKYVK
+518 GASGMNDKLAKYVK
-532 KNFPDSKSDLF
+532 KNSPDSKSDLF
-543 AAFIEKCHQMTRENG
+543 AVFIEKCHQMTRENG

-633 AGKEELF
+633 AGKKELF

-660 GSPVAYWVS
+660 GSPVAYWLSLQTVDAFKGYMECKS
-669 NQMLLPYITTVKL
+669 GIMTGSDEYIR
-682 LGDMAAPCA
+682 M
-691 GLATGDNTIF
+691 
-701 QRNWFEVDFTNIGF
+701 WFEPMISKIKF
-715 NISSVEETL
+715 NCKNKNDMCNA
-724 GRFEKWYPCNSGG
+724 KWFPLNSGG
-737 DYRKWSA
+737 DFRKWYGNNTK
-744 EDDIIVNW
+744 IVNLW
-752 KENGAEIRRF
+752 NDGADIKAKVKNYRLRDS
-762 RNPAGKLAA
+762 AY
-771 RPQNTKWYFKE
+771 YFKH
-782 GLTWNKLSS
+782 GITWGRITSS
-791 SRFAVKYKS
+791 Q
-800 SGYIFDDTSRSAFP
+800 IAFREVVDGSLFGDAGP
-814 ENMHYLKYIIGLL
+814 IGFIEDKRYYVLGFL
-827 CSNVT
+827 CSNIVT
-832 FEYLRVLNP
+832 SLLQITNP
-841 TMSFT
+841 TLNFQVHDIMELP
-846 NGDLIRIPIRI
+846 LIKSYKNEENI
-857 EEKCNPIVSE
+857 EWIVGENVITSKS
-867 HVDKNISISRNDS
+867 DW

-887 DFKKNPLV
+887 DFKKSPLV